1 MGIIANRDKEGRRK
15 PCEVGDNGPGSRR
28 GPAVPRRA
36 QEKSSTYFIN
46 SEPHMPRSIAY
57 ERDNALNAICPY
69 FTMFP
74 LEYPLG
80 VLKQYRKANPVV
92 MDPFCGRGT
101 TLFAAR
107 KLGLAVR
114 GIDSSPIA
122 VAIARA
128 KLAVV
133 DTVNVLEL
141 AKRYMEEHARV
152 AVPDNCFFR
161 AAFHPSVLVN
171 VCAIRE
177 GLLRVRRETDTTV
190 ILRAAMLGCLHGP
203 TGKTPERRSYFS
215 NQMPRTFSSKPDY
228 SVRYWMEKQL
238 VAPEVDVIKVLE
250 RKLRRLDSPQ
260 LLQTGVLTDARRG
273 DSRVAASLPPA
284 FRDFSVVVTSPPY
297 YGMRTYV
304 EDQWLRNWFLGG
316 ADHVIYGK
324 STQLQH
330 AGFESFAVSLGKVW
344 KNMARTT
351 AEDLDMHIRFG
362 IIPSAKVDA
371 KALVRASLEDSGVQW
386 AEVSVRSA
394 KTAASGK
401 RQADHMAAGSAAA
414 IEYDFHVKRI

>member
-1 MGIIANRDKEGRRK
+1 MKSGTIALAAGEGRRY
-15 PCEVGDNGPGSRR
+15 R
-28 GPAVPRRA
+28 GGHK
-36 QEKSSTYFIN
+36 KSSTDFIN

-57 ERDNALNAICPY
+57 ERENALNAICPY

-80 VLKQYRKANPVV
+80 VLKQYRKAIPVV

-107 KLGLAVR
+107 KLGLAAR

-128 KLAVV
+128 KLAAV
-133 DTVNVLEL
+133 DTVQVLEL
-141 AKRYMEEHARV
+141 AKQYMEEHARV
-152 AVPDNCFFR
+152 AVPDNSFFR
-161 AAFHPSVLVN
+161 AAFHPSVLLN

-177 GLLRVRRETDTTV
+177 GLLRVRGETDTTV

-203 TGKTPERRSYFS
+203 TSKTPERRSYFS

-228 SVRYWMEKQL
+228 SVRYWIEKQL
-238 VAPEVDVIKVLE
+238 VAPDVDVIRVLE
-250 RKLRRLDSPQ
+250 RKLMRLDSPQ
-260 LLQTGVLTDARRG
+260 LPQTGVFTDARRG
-273 DSRVAASLPPA
+273 DSRLAASLPPA
-284 FRDFSVVVTSPPY
+284 CRDFSVVVTSPPY

-371 KALVRASLEDSGVQW
+371 KALVRASLEASGVRW

-414 IEYDFHVKRI
+414 REYDFHVKRI

>member
-1 MGIIANRDKEGRRK
+1 
-15 PCEVGDNGPGSRR
+15 
-28 GPAVPRRA
+28 
-36 QEKSSTYFIN
+36 
-46 SEPHMPRSIAY
+46 MPRSLAY

-80 VLKQYRKANPVV
+80 VLKHYKKDMPVV

-107 KLGLAVR
+107 KLGLLAR

-128 KLAVV
+128 KLATV
-133 DTVNVLEL
+133 DTEKSLDL
-141 AKRYMEEHARV
+141 AKRYIDEHAG
-152 AVPDNCFFR
+152 ANVPDNAFFR
-161 AAFHPSVLVN
+161 AAFHTEVLRKI
-171 VCAIRE
+171 CAIRQ
-177 GLLRVRRETDTTV
+177 GLLRIQRDTDTTV

-203 TGKTPERRSYFS
+203 LSKSPERLSYFS

-228 SVRYWMEKQL
+228 SVRYWKERKL
-238 VAPEVDVIKVLE
+238 VAPNLDVLKVLE
-250 RKLRRLDSPQ
+250 RKLARLDHVS
-260 LLQTGVLTDARRG
+260 LDQTGALTDAREG
-273 DSRVAASLPPA
+273 DSRKAASLPA
-284 FRDFSVVVTSPPY
+284 GIRDFSVVVTSPPY

-316 ADHVIYGK
+316 PDHVIYGE
-324 STQLQH
+324 SMQLEH
-330 AGFESFAVSLGKVW
+330 TGFYTFAESLGKVW

-351 AEDLDMHIRFG
+351 AERLDMHIRFG
-362 IIPSAKVDA
+362 IIPSSKVDS
-371 KALVRASLEDSGVQW
+371 KALIRASLESSGVRW
-386 AEVSVRSA
+386 EEVSVRSA

-401 RQADHMAAGSAAA
+401 RQAEQMAADSSAAR
-414 IEYDFHVKRI
+414 EYDFHVRKI

>member
-1 MGIIANRDKEGRRK
+1 
-15 PCEVGDNGPGSRR
+15 
-28 GPAVPRRA
+28 
-36 QEKSSTYFIN
+36 
-46 SEPHMPRSIAY
+46 MPRSLAY

-80 VLKQYRKANPVV
+80 VLKQYRWANPVV

-107 KLGLAVR
+107 KLGLVAR

-128 KLAVV
+128 KLAAV
-133 DTVNVLEL
+133 DTGNALEL
-141 AKRYMEEHARV
+141 AKRYMEEHERV
-152 AVPDNCFFR
+152 AVPDNSFFR
-161 AAFHPSVLVN
+161 VAFHPDVLRK

-177 GLLRVRRETDTTV
+177 GLLRVGRDTDKTV

-203 TGKTPERRSYFS
+203 TSKTPERRSYFS

-228 SVRYWMEKQL
+228 SVRYWKEKRL
-238 VAPEVDVIKVLE
+238 VAPDVDVLTVLE
-250 RKLRRLDSPQ
+250 RKLTRLDNAQ
-260 LLQTGVLTDARRG
+260 LPQTGVLTDARKG

-284 FRDFSVVVTSPPY
+284 SRDFSVVVTSPPY

-316 ADHVIYGK
+316 PDHVVYGK

-330 AGFESFAVSLGKVW
+330 AGFGSFAESLGKVW

-351 AEDLDMHIRFG
+351 AEDLNMHIRFG
-362 IIPSAKVDA
+362 IIPSSNVDA
-371 KALVRASLEDSGVQW
+371 KALVRASLESSGVKW
-386 AEVSVRSA
+386 TEVSVRSA

-414 IEYDFHVKRI
+414 REYDFHVRRV

>member
-1 MGIIANRDKEGRRK
+1 
-15 PCEVGDNGPGSRR
+15 
-28 GPAVPRRA
+28 
-36 QEKSSTYFIN
+36 
-46 SEPHMPRSIAY
+46 MPRSLAY

-80 VLKQYRKANPVV
+80 VLKQYRKASPVV
-92 MDPFCGRGT
+92 IDPFCGRGT

-107 KLGLAVR
+107 KLGLAAR

-128 KLAVV
+128 KQAAV
-133 DTVNVLEL
+133 DTVRVMEL
-141 AKRYMEEHARV
+141 ARGYMEKHEQA
-152 AVPDNCFFR
+152 AVPDNSFFQ
-161 AAFHPSVLVN
+161 AAFHPNVLRK

-177 GLLRVRRETDTTV
+177 GLLRVGRDTDTTV

-203 TGKTPERRSYFS
+203 TSKTPEGRSYFS

-228 SVRYWMEKQL
+228 SVRYWMERQL
-238 VAPEVDVIKVLE
+238 VAPDADVLKVLE
-250 RKLRRLDSPQ
+250 RKLARLDSPQ
-260 LLQTGVLTDARRG
+260 IPKTGVLTNVRKG
-273 DSRVAASLPPA
+273 DSREAASLPKTC
-284 FRDFSVVVTSPPY
+284 RDFSVVVTSPPY

-316 ADHVIYGK
+316 ADHVVYGN
-324 STQLQH
+324 SVQIQH
-330 AGFESFAVSLGKVW
+330 AGFGSFAESLGRVW
-344 KNMARTT
+344 RNMARTN

-362 IIPSAKVDA
+362 IIPSSKVDA
-371 KALVRASLEDSGVQW
+371 KALIRASLEASGVRW
-386 AEVSVRSA
+386 DEISVLSA

-414 IEYDFHVKRI
+414 REYDFHVRRS

>member
-1 MGIIANRDKEGRRK
+1 
-15 PCEVGDNGPGSRR
+15 
-28 GPAVPRRA
+28 
-36 QEKSSTYFIN
+36 
-46 SEPHMPRSIAY
+46 MPRSLAY

-80 VLKQYRKANPVV
+80 VLKQYRKENPVV

-107 KLGLAVR
+107 KLGLAAR

-128 KLAVV
+128 KLATV
-133 DTVNVLEL
+133 DTAKALEL
-141 AKRYMEEHARV
+141 AKLYMEMHEQA
-152 AVPDNCFFR
+152 AVPDNSFFQ
-161 AAFHPSVLVN
+161 AAFHPNVLRK
-171 VCAIRE
+171 VCAIRA
-177 GLLRVRRETDTTV
+177 GLLRERRDSDTTV

-203 TGKTPERRSYFS
+203 TSKTPERRSYFS

-228 SVRYWMEKQL
+228 SVRYWKNKQL
-238 VAPEVDVIKVLE
+238 IAPDVDVLKVLE
-250 RKLRRLDSPQ
+250 RKLTRLDSAQ
-260 LLQTGVLTDARRG
+260 LPHVGVLTNVRKG
-273 DSRVAASLPPA
+273 DSRMAASLPTA
-284 FRDFSVVVTSPPY
+284 CRDFSVVVTSPPY

-316 ADHVIYGK
+316 PDHVVYGK

-330 AGFESFAVSLGKVW
+330 AGFESFAESLGKVW
-344 KNMARTT
+344 KNMARTI

-362 IIPSAKVDA
+362 IIPSSKVDA
-371 KALVRASLEDSGVQW
+371 KALVRASLEASGVRW
-386 AEVSVRSA
+386 DEISVRSA
-394 KTAASGK
+394 KSAASGK

-414 IEYDFHVKRI
+414 REYDFHVRRS